1 MHRLPLSTLA
11 ALAVVAAAAPAG
23 ASTLRVGPGQSYAM
37 PCDAIA
43 AAHAGDTIEVDAS
56 GKYNGNTCTWTT
68 DGLTI
73 SGVNGRAKIDLTGVT
88 PSGQKGIFTIGGTA
102 SATIENFELS
112 GAAISSSAG
121 NNGAGIRHQ
130 GLNLTV
136 RNCYIHDN
144 QDGILAAPATAN
156 TGAILIE
163 NSEFSHNGAGDGFS
177 HNMYIG
183 NFASFTLQFSYS
195 HDGNVGHLF
204 KSRALSTLVLYNRIT
219 DETGGTASYEVD
231 IPNAGTAYLIG
242 NVIEQSAT
250 TQNADI
256 VTFGEEGTPSGYDTH
271 LFVVNNTFINDHP
284 SGTFVNDTTSTPA
297 VITNNIFYNAG
308 TVTNQSGA
316 TLTTNF
322 ESATMGDPM
331 FVNRASYDV
340 TLQSGSPCIDKGS
353 APPARDGGPSL
364 VPAFEYV
371 HPLSDVARTIV
382 GPAIDI
388 GAYEYGVA
396 DDAGVAGPDASPLD
410 ASASGGSDGGTGSGG
425 SSGGASGIGS
435 GDSSAGGSTGGTG
448 NSGSG
453 SGSSGSASRDGG
465 NAGAGSGSTGGC
477 GCTLAGVHGTDPL
490 GVIAAGGLGWLIVR
504 GRRLRLPKEARCRSS
519 AGPPTTAHLPASGRR
534 TGAQASPHSPGQRPA
549 CSRARC
555 RPRARTRRR

>member
-1 MHRLPLSTLA
+1 
-11 ALAVVAAAAPAG
+11 
-23 ASTLRVGPGQSYAM
+23 M

-88 PSGQKGIFTIGGTA
+88 PSGQKGIFTIGGAA

-271 LFVVNNTFINDHP
+271 LFVVNNTFINDHS

-331 FVNRASYDV
+331 FVNRQRERAPRAGRRPVPRACLRVRASLERRRAHDR
-340 TLQSGSPCIDKGS
+340 GH
-353 APPARDGGPSL
+353 RDRHRR
-364 VPAFEYV
+364 V
-371 HPLSDVARTIV
+371 R
-382 GPAIDI
+382 
-388 GAYEYGVA
+388 
-396 DDAGVAGPDASPLD
+396 
-410 ASASGGSDGGTGSGG
+410 
-425 SSGGASGIGS
+425 
-435 GDSSAGGSTGGTG
+435 
-448 NSGSG
+448 
-453 SGSSGSASRDGG
+453 
-465 NAGAGSGSTGGC
+465 
-477 GCTLAGVHGTDPL
+477 
-490 GVIAAGGLGWLIVR
+490 VR
-504 GRRLRLPKEARCRSS
+504 GRRRRGGRGAGRFSARRV
-519 AGPPTTAHLPASGRR
+519 GERR
-534 TGAQASPHSPGQRPA
+534 Q
-549 CSRARC
+549 
-555 RPRARTRRR
+555 RRRHGKRQ

>member
-1 MHRLPLSTLA
+1 MRRLRPSTFAL
-11 ALAVVAAAAPAG
+11 LAVVAASAPAR
-23 ASTLRVGPGQSYAM
+23 ANTLRVGPGQTYPM

-43 AAHAGDTIEVDAS
+43 AARAGDTIEVDAS
-56 GKYNGNTCTWTT
+56 GKYDGNTCAWST

-88 PSGQKGIFTIGGTA
+88 PAGQKGIFTIGGTA

-121 NNGAGIRHQ
+121 NNGAAVRHQ

-144 QDGILAAPATAN
+144 QDGILAAPAMAN
-156 TGAILIE
+156 TGTVLIE
-163 NSEFSHNGAGDGFS
+163 SSEFSHNGAGDGFS

-183 NFASFTLQFSYS
+183 NFATFTLQFSYS
-195 HDGNVGHLF
+195 HHGNVGHLF
-204 KSRALSTLVLYNRIT
+204 KSRALSTRVLYNRIT

-250 TQNADI
+250 TQNSDI

-271 LFVVNNTFINDHP
+271 LFVVNNTIINDHS

-316 TLTTNF
+316 TITTNF

-331 FVNRASYDV
+331 FVDRASYDV
-340 TLQSGSPCIDKGS
+340 TLRSGSPCIDKGS
-353 APPARDGGPSL
+353 VPPAQGGSMSL
-364 VPAFEYV
+364 VPVFEYV
-371 HPLSDVARTIV
+371 QPLSSVARTIV
-382 GPAIDI
+382 GTAIDI
-388 GAYEYGVA
+388 GAYEYGIA
-396 DDAGVAGPDASPLD
+396 GDAGVASDAGAAGDAGPDASALE
-410 ASASGGSDGGTGSGG
+410 ASAGGGSDGGDGGAG
-425 SSGGASGIGS
+425 SSGGASQE
-435 GDSSAGGSTGGTG
+435 
-448 NSGSG
+448 
-453 SGSSGSASRDGG
+453 GG
-465 NAGAGSGSTGGC
+465 NAVGAAPRSSGGC
-477 GCTLAGVHGTDPL
+477 GCVVAGVRGADPM
-490 GVIAAGGLGWLIVR
+490 GGIAAGAVGWLIAR
-504 GRRLRLPKEARCRSS
+504 RRRDHSLGRRSRQSAFPPSRLR
-519 AGPPTTAHLPASGRR
+519 
-534 TGAQASPHSPGQRPA
+534 
-549 CSRARC
+549 
-555 RPRARTRRR
+555 